1 MSDPKLTAQ
10 MLDLSRNIEKLTG
23 AVKTNTESTDQ
34 LQKANSDSDKGLKD
48 VVSNLKDLNFKD
60 ISKEFKDISKNIK
73 DLDFKK
79 IGEDFKGV
87 TKSFGDIGK
96 SIGEIKSLKDI
107 PKSFGDISK
116 SLGGIKDLGKDF
128 KGIKDLGKN
137 IGDVTKDLKG
147 VGKIKDIVS
156 GGIGKKIL
164 GAFADG
170 GPVDETGSYLVG
182 ERGPEVVKL
191 EEGSKVIPNEKL
203 VTADQKLSEKKG
215 PTEKQIARYRDY
227 LFGEYPDY
235 YEEYPEFLEDGVKDW
250 IDRVRYQSPEA
261 IDSLLEGKGETF
273 TKEDVAKLTNPV
285 KQEPIKSAT
294 PEAELSKKEKG
305 NTATTAEAEL
315 SKKEKRKKE
324 REEERIAKEEAKS
337 KKEESKLEKSTE
349 RKDKFNSLIGN
360 LKESGKSALGG
371 KDISKVTDL
380 GAGLLS
386 KNIKTDNPLLKKAA
400 DIGIKTSADKLGKSL
415 ENPEM
420 VSNVMPLKKSPN
432 KKTEKEEKKSE
443 LSETIEPKKA
453 EQTKNPTTEVPADK
467 SESVSTKKSETTP
480 EKSSDKS
487 ETNLSK
493 SDIDDMKSALFRIA
507 SLLEGTLMV
516 SPIESPFRPNSK
528 RI

>member
-48 VVSNLKDLNFKD
+48 IASNLKNLNFKD

-87 TKSFGDIGK
+87 TKSFGEIGK
-96 SIGEIKSLKDI
+96 NLGDIKSLKDI

-137 IGDVTKDLKG
+137 IGEVTKDLKG

-170 GPVDETGSYLVG
+170 GPVEETGSYLVG

-191 EEGSKVIPNEKL
+191 EEGSKVVPNEKL
-203 VTADQKLSEKKG
+203 VTADQKLTEKKG
-215 PTEKQIARYRDY
+215 PTEKQISKYKNY
-227 LFGEYPDY
+227 LLGEYPDH
-235 YEEYPEFLEDGVKDW
+235 YEEFPEFLEGDVKDW
-250 IDRVRYQSPEA
+250 IDRVRYQSSDT

-273 TKEDVAKLTNPV
+273 TKEDVAKLSTPV
-285 KQEPIKSAT
+285 KPESA
-294 PEAELSKKEKG
+294 LSP
-305 NTATTAEAEL
+305 TAEAEL

-324 REEERIAKEEAKS
+324 KEEERLAKEEAKT
-337 KKEESKLEKSTE
+337 KKNESKLEKSSE
-349 RKDKFNSLIGN
+349 RKEKLSDLTGN
-360 LKESGKSALGG
+360 LKETGKKALSG
-371 KDISKVTDL
+371 DMISKATTL

-386 KNIKTDNPLLKKAA
+386 KNIKTENPLAKKAIESGIKFSSDNLAKSLQKPELVSNILPLKKAA
-400 DIGIKTSADKLGKSL
+400 
-415 ENPEM
+415 P
-420 VSNVMPLKKSPN
+420 KKS
-432 KKTEKEEKKSE
+432 ESEEKKST
-443 LSETIEPKKA
+443 SEESIESKKA
-453 EQTKNPTTEVPADK
+453 EQDK
-467 SESVSTKKSETTP
+467 ASQSASSIKDKESVSSTKSQESS
-480 EKSSDKS
+480 EKSSSKS
-487 ETNLSK
+487 ETNISK
-493 SDIDDMKSALFRIA
+493 NDIDDIKSALFRMA
-507 SLLEGTLMV
+507 SLLEGTLTV
-516 SPIESPFRPNSK
+516 SPIESPYRPNSR

>member
-48 VVSNLKDLNFKD
+48 VVSNLKDLNFKE

-96 SIGEIKSLKDI
+96 SIGDIKSLKDI

-156 GGIGKKIL
+156 GGVGKKIL

-191 EEGSKVIPNEKL
+191 NEGSNVIPNEKL
-203 VTADQKLSEKKG
+203 VTADQKLTEKKG
-215 PTEKQIARYRDY
+215 PTEKQIAKYKDY
-227 LFGEYPDY
+227 LLGEYPDY
-235 YEEYPEFLEDGVKDW
+235 YEEYPEFLEDEIKDW
-250 IDRVRYQSPEA
+250 ISFHQYQSPEV

-273 TKEDVAKLTNPV
+273 TKEDVAKLTSPT
-285 KQEPIKSAT
+285 KTELPDTLTA
-294 PEAELSKKEKG
+294 EGELSKKD
-305 NTATTAEAEL
+305 
-315 SKKEKRKKE
+315 KRKKE
-324 REEERIAKEEAKS
+324 KEEERIAKDKARAE
-337 KKEESKLEKSTE
+337 KKEANLEKSAE
-349 RKDKFNSLIGN
+349 RKEKFSGLIGN
-360 LKESGKSALGG
+360 IKESGKSALEG
-371 KDISKVTDL
+371 KDISKVTGL

-415 ENPEM
+415 ENPELI
-420 VSNVMPLKKSPN
+420 SNVLPLKKAPN
-432 KKTEKEEKKSE
+432 KKMDKEEKKSE
-443 LSETIEPKKA
+443 VSESIEPKKA
-453 EQTKNPTTEVPADK
+453 EQPKASTTEASTVKSETVASDK
-467 SESVSTKKSETTP
+467 SESAAG
-480 EKSSDKS
+480 KSSEKS

-493 SDIDDMKSALFRIA
+493 ADIDDMKSALFRMV

-516 SPIESPFRPNSK
+516 STIESPFRPNSK